1 MSLLVN
7 HDHLD
12 ILFLKENSSSENLN
26 AAPLIQDVYISDLFS
41 KYFSQY
47 LAHFKTT
54 ILTEAAAILEILS
67 STSGNAAKMKNKF
80 LSCTKTYKNSYLY

>member
-7 HDHLD
+7 HDHHD
-12 ILFLKENSSSENLN
+12 ILFLKGNSSSENLN
-26 AAPLIQDVYISDLFS
+26 AAPLIQDVYISDL
-41 KYFSQY
+41 FSQY

-80 LSCTKTYKNSYLY
+80 LSCIKIYKYSYFC